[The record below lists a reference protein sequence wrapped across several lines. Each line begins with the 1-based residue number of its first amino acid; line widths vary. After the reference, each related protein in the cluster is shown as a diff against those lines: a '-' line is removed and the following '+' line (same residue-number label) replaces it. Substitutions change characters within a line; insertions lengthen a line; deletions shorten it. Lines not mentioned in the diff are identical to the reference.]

1 MALTGCD
8 YVLKHMLNNKNHNNF
23 KGIRKKA
30 TLTFT
35 IISEKNDF
43 IAKKKII
50 LTIDIEKNNN
60 YLHDLLL
67 ISNRKW
73 LFLM

>member
-23 KGIRKKA
+23 RGIRKKA

-35 IISEKNDF
+35 IISEKKRLYC
-43 IAKKKII
+43 KKK
-50 LTIDIEKNNN
+50 DNFD
-60 YLHDLLL
+60 H
-67 ISNRKW
+67 RH
-73 LFLM
+73 

>member
-35 IISEKNDF
+35 IISEK
-43 IAKKKII
+43 K
-50 LTIDIEKNNN
+50 
-60 YLHDLLL
+60 
-67 ISNRKW
+67 
-73 LFLM
+73 